1 MVEEASLGG
10 HPDVCVLEGVYRI
23 QHNGVLRI
31 PMVNLQET
39 AYVATAEAVCLAEMC
54 EDKHMTI
61 GTESLVFR
69 DPADVVQSM
78 SKSKETNKQ
87 PLTKEQMENPTF
99 KEVWLDLEMEEN
111 ELLKEHP
118 DVKKQVKQLF
128 LSIRTFSKEKPLE
141 LQIW

>member
-1 MVEEASLGG
+1 M
-10 HPDVCVLEGVYRI
+10 
-23 QHNGVLRI
+23 
-31 PMVNLQET
+31 
-39 AYVATAEAVCLAEMC
+39 
-54 EDKHMTI
+54 
-61 GTESLVFR
+61 
-69 DPADVVQSM
+69 VQSM